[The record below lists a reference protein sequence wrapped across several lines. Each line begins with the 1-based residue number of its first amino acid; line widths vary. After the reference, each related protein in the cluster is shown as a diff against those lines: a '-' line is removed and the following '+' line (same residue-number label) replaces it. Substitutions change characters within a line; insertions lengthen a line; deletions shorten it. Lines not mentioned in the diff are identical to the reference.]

1 MSARRALSR
10 SMGFTALATL
20 LGLPLAGVVAWS
32 AAGGPDWAG
41 LLATVAYMG
50 TPLSAAVV
58 WNRVE
63 GAPWSA
69 RIAPRF
75 GRTWWWTAAW
85 WLPVLIAVAALGASV
100 ALPGVRFDAG
110 MSGVLDMV
118 DPSLRPTVE
127 AQLSELPPLYV
138 LLPLLLVQSLVAGTT
153 INALAAYGEEAGW
166 RGWMHEELA
175 PLGFWPRALTTGV
188 LWGLWHAPLIL
199 QGHNYPEHP
208 VLGLV
213 LMVGMCVGLSAPM
226 AELRDRTESVLSAAV
241 FHGTFNAVASF
252 PLLFVVGGD
261 DRTVGVTGLAG
272 LVVLLLVN
280 GALALARAQKA
291 SSSSS
296 RDHDAPIDT
305 TATKNATS
313 S

>member
-1 MSARRALSR
+1 
-10 SMGFTALATL
+10 
-20 LGLPLAGVVAWS
+20 
-32 AAGGPDWAG
+32 
-41 LLATVAYMG
+41 
-50 TPLSAAVV
+50 
-58 WNRVE
+58 
-63 GAPWSA
+63 
-69 RIAPRF
+69 
-75 GRTWWWTAAW
+75 
-85 WLPVLIAVAALGASV
+85 
-100 ALPGVRFDAG
+100 
-110 MSGVLDMV
+110 
-118 DPSLRPTVE
+118 
-127 AQLSELPPLYV
+127 
-138 LLPLLLVQSLVAGTT
+138 VQSLVAGTT

-208 VLGLV
+208 VLGVV

-226 AELRDRTESVLSAAV
+226 AELRARTDSVLSAAV

-280 GALALARAQKA
+280 GALALVRAQNA

-296 RDHDAPIDT
+296 RDQDAPIDT